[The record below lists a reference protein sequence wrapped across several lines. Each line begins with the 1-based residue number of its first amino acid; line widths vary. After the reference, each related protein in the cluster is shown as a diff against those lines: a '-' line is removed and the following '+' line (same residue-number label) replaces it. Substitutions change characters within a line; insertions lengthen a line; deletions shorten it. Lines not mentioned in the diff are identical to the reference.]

1 MDISSLDSTSPQRH
15 WSASGQCHNVTR
27 QASESLSNCMAG
39 CRDSRGSSMH
49 AAIGTKKNGDWVG
62 SLWQRDGLGRWRGWL
77 SMDGEVEEKRGSACR
92 RPSSSRSF
100 VCSRCGGKIR
110 WGWRLDL
117 LASPSVGHPPV
128 ENHFLAPHCRELETF
143 CWQAW
148 HSSPSSAFLFLCQ
161 ALYSTILSSPP
172 SSSSTAV
179 HERPTKPSTGV
190 KA

>member
-27 QASESLSNCMAG
+27 QVSESLSNCMAG

-49 AAIGTKKNGDWVG
+49 ATIGTKKNGDWVG

-77 SMDGEVEEKRGSACR
+77 D
-92 RPSSSRSF
+92 
-100 VCSRCGGKIR
+100 
-110 WGWRLDL
+110 GWRGGRKERKRLLSSKL
-117 LASPSVGHPPV
+117 LAKLRLFKVWRKDSLGVAPGSLGIPFSGTSPV

-148 HSSPSSAFLFLCQ
+148 HSSPSAFLFLCQ
-161 ALYSTILSSPP
+161 ALYSTIFSNPP